1 MMAYLKIIF
10 AFVVLLSLLPGCR
23 KPDDLLPA
31 TEFSGVEVVEPAPL
45 YEIVNLQKP
54 PLFPG
59 GETALS
65 RFLFKH
71 IQYPGGCSE
80 ITGIC
85 VISFEIQTDGKTGD
99 LNILKLPHPCFE
111 PMIAEMFAQ
120 MPPWT
125 PGELN
130 GKPVRSRMVL
140 PIRICL
146 E

>member
-1 MMAYLKIIF
+1 M
-10 AFVVLLSLLPGCR
+10 VLLSLLPGCR

-31 TEFSGVEVVEPAPL
+31 TEFSGVEVVEPTPL

-59 GETALS
+59 GEAALS
-65 RFLFKH
+65 RFLFEH
-71 IQYPGGCSE
+71 IQYPGACSE
-80 ITGIC
+80 IIGIC
-85 VISFEIQTDGKTGD
+85 VISFEIQANGKAGD
-99 LNILKLPHPCFE
+99 LKFLKLPHPCVE
-111 PMIAEMFAQ
+111 TMIAGMFAQ
-120 MPPWT
+120 MPPWK